1 MRTKVL
7 IVILLFGVFVSC
19 TGKKESETAKNR
31 STEIIARFEN
41 GNMKTVKVFQEIDG
55 KQIWVSE
62 IHYHPNGSKSM
73 EGTIKNGLREGEWI
87 SWYEDGKIW
96 SKGNFKNGNRDG
108 MGYVYFPS
116 GKIQIEGPYIDG
128 KRTGLWRSYDDQ
140 GNLIS
145 DTDYT
150 STK

>member
-1 MRTKVL
+1 MRNNVFIIIL
-7 IVILLFGVFVSC
+7 IFGVLVSC
-19 TGKKESETAKNR
+19 SDKKAIENTKNQ

-41 GNMKTVKVFQEIDG
+41 GNMKTVKVFQEVDG

-73 EGTIKNGLREGEWI
+73 EGPIQNGLRNGEWI

-96 SKGNFKNGNRDG
+96 SKGSFKNGNRDG
-108 MGYVYFPS
+108 MGYIYFPS
-116 GKIQIEGPYIDG
+116 GKIQIEGSYSDG
-128 KRTGLWRSYDDQ
+128 NRAGLWRSYDER

-145 DTDYT
+145 ETDY
-150 STK
+150 SAKK